1 MNRLIE
7 NIGTCYKSR
16 PPQNRHI
23 SPRLGE
29 KGFRF
34 PPHGAIPEVISKIK
48 HIAFLESMLLA
59 FLRLTS
65 KA

>member
-1 MNRLIE
+1 MNRLTE

-34 PPHGAIPEVISKIK
+34 PPHGAIPEAISKIK
-48 HIAFLESMLLA
+48 HIAFSGKYVIGISEVN
-59 FLRLTS
+59 
-65 KA
+65 K